1 MMDNN
6 IDIELNKDVHGLID
20 AVNNFFPGTVTV
32 TFIGKLQSGYVR
44 HDQAQTVQD
53 GKNIIVQIADLSAP
67 DYTASHELLHLLMVL
82 RGFPQVFYSLTT
94 GDDTLDEQLKMMGT
108 ELYDIVS
115 HFVVVSEQRKHNLIN
130 DDIEEMY
137 LKGVYAT
144 IKPEPDPLDDQMMLR
159 LTTLLD
165 ALVFYGEGIDK
176 VADKFKQDFPVSFE
190 AAQKLYQVITD
201 KPTDSP
207 FGLRRNVVKLF
218 KAFDEQLKDWELPA
232 LHNTEFTTLT
242 SVLSE
247 RQLGLKVKQL
257 FEIYHSDLTEVTSNT
272 KGYVGFNRVDDQN
285 SFVLAN
291 PKGNQDDPE
300 FFKGVYDKSVK
311 QLFDDLKMP
320 YIVRK

>member
-1 MMDNN
+1 MDNSIN
-6 IDIELNKDVHGLID
+6 IELNDQVQDLIN
-20 AVNNFFPGTVTV
+20 AVNSLFPGTITV

-44 HDQAQTVQD
+44 HDQAQAVQD
-53 GKNIIVQIADLSAP
+53 GKNVIIQIADLSAP
-67 DYTASHELLHLLMVL
+67 NYTASHELLHLLMVL

-94 GDDTLDEQLKMMGT
+94 GQDKLDEQLKMMGT

-115 HFVVVSEQRKHNLIN
+115 HFVVVSEQRKHGLIN

-137 LKGVYAT
+137 MKGIYAT
-144 IKPEPDPLDDQMMLR
+144 IKPEPDPLDDEMMLR

-165 ALVFYGEGIDK
+165 AMVFYGDK
-176 VADKFKQDFPVSFE
+176 LSTVADKLKKDFPVSY
-190 AAQKLYQVITD
+190 AAAEKLYALITD

-218 KAFDEQLKDWELPA
+218 KSFDEQLKDWELPA

-257 FEIYHSDLTEVTSNT
+257 FEVYHSELIEVNSNT
-272 KGYVGFNRVDDQN
+272 KAYVGFNRVDDQN
-285 SFVLAN
+285 SFVIAN
-291 PKGNQDDPE
+291 PKGDQDNPE
-300 FFKGVYDKSVK
+300 FFKDVYDKTVK
-311 QLFDDLKMP
+311 ELFDELKMP
-320 YIVRK
+320 YIIRR

>member
-1 MMDNN
+1 MDNN

-20 AVNNFFPGTVTV
+20 AVNNFFPGNIAV

-67 DYTASHELLHLLMVL
+67 NYTASHELLHLLMVL

-94 GDDTLDEQLKMMGT
+94 GDDNLDEQLKMMGT

-115 HFVVVSEQRKHNLIN
+115 HFVVVSEQRKHHLIN
-130 DDIEEMY
+130 QEIEDMY

-144 IKPEPDPLDDQMMLR
+144 IKPEPDPLDDQTMLR

-165 ALVFYGEGIDK
+165 ALVFYGDGVDQ
-176 VADKFKQDFPVSFE
+176 VADKFAKDFPVSFA
-190 AAQKLYQVITD
+190 AAQKLYQVISE

-207 FGLRRNVVKLF
+207 FSLRRNVVKLF

-232 LHNTEFTTLT
+232 LHNTEFTTVT

-257 FEIYHSDLTEVTSNT
+257 FEIYHSDLVEVKSNT

-300 FFKGVYDKSVK
+300 FFKKVYDQTVRE
-311 QLFDDLKMP
+311 LFEDLKMP
-320 YIVRK
+320 YIIRK

>member
-1 MMDNN
+1 
-6 IDIELNKDVHGLID
+6 
-20 AVNNFFPGTVTV
+20 
-32 TFIGKLQSGYVR
+32 
-44 HDQAQTVQD
+44 
-53 GKNIIVQIADLSAP
+53 
-67 DYTASHELLHLLMVL
+67 
-82 RGFPQVFYSLTT
+82 
-94 GDDTLDEQLKMMGT
+94 MGT

-300 FFKGVYDKSVK
+300 FFKGVYDKSAK